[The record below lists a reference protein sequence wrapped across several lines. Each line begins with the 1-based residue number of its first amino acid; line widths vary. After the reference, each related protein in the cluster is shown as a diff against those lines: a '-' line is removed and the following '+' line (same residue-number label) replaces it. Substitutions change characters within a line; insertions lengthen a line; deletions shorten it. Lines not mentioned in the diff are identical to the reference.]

1 MTKLRSPQLG
11 LKMIISAL
19 MSLIAFAGL
28 VGLGGTAALAAD
40 QVLPLSNNSAPV
52 NNSACPDLTTAYWH
66 FVIAG
71 SGTHGT
77 ITSVTVNLPGGAVTY
92 GVGEFLYNTNK
103 TDQAF
108 VPVPAGK
115 SPTDLI
121 QAGTTA
127 TVTGSSGDIKLVWS
141 HICEGTPTTTTTTTT
156 TMPEATTTTTSTPE
170 TTTSTPETT
179 TSSSPEA
186 TTTTTTTAVQEAT
199 TTTSGALSDTP
210 TTALVSV
217 EAPTVQ
223 VDAPTIAPPDFAASQ
238 LPSTGSASST
248 EAWVAA
254 LLIITG
260 VSIVALA
267 RRARRS

>member
-108 VPVPAGK
+108 VPVPTGK

-156 TMPEATTTTTSTPE
+156 TTIPEATTTTSTPE
-170 TTTSTPETT
+170 TTTSSTPEV
-179 TSSSPEA
+179 
-186 TTTTTTTAVQEAT
+186 TTTTTTTTTVQEAT

-210 TTALVSV
+210 TTALVL
-217 EAPTVQ
+217 
-223 VDAPTIAPPDFAASQ
+223 VDAPTIAPPDFAATQ
-238 LPSTGSASST
+238 LPSTGSTSST
-248 EAWVAA
+248 QAWLAA